1 MQRDIKALQKDV
13 VIKKAEKETPIYVSY
28 ICCVVLDYNF

>member
-1 MQRDIKALQKDV
+1 MQRDIKALREDV
-13 VIKKAEKETPIYVSY
+13 VDKKAEKEAPIYVSY